1 MGFAMPVFLVGYVLI
16 YVFAVK
22 LGWLPVQGYRPI
34 AEGLWPWAESL
45 ILPSLALGIT
55 YMALIARITRAS
67 MLEVLAQDYIRT
79 ADSKG
84 LATSRVLLLHAL
96 KNASVPIVTVI
107 GIGIALLISGVV
119 ITETVF
125 NIPGLGR
132 LTVDA
137 VLKRDYPIVQGLII
151 VFAGRQGAGQPHHRH
166 LLRLPR
172 SAHQVLSPVTLT
184 ATAEDMPRRSPR
196 RWRASLPPSAA
207 TPRSSSAPCC
217 SSPSSPWRWPRPGSP
232 AIPFRQAP
240 INRLRPPSERFWF
253 GTDQFGRDVFSRTVY
268 GARVSLIVGFAV
280 AALASLI
287 GLAVGLVCGYFRR
300 IDGIIMRVMDGI
312 MAIPS
317 ILLAIALIT
326 LTRPGLGI
334 VIAAIVIPEVPR
346 VVRVVRSVVLSI
358 RAQPYVESAIA
369 GGTRNAKL
377 LVRHILPNTLAP
389 LIVQATYVCAS
400 AMLIEAGLSF
410 LGAGVPP
417 EIPSWGNIIA
427 QGRTFFQIAP
437 WSIFIPGAFLA
448 ATVLAVNMLGDGL
461 RDRLDPRLAR
471 RL

>member
-1 MGFAMPVFLVGYVLI
+1 MTLV
-16 YVFAVK
+16 
-22 LGWLPVQGYRPI
+22 
-34 AEGLWPWAESL
+34 
-45 ILPSLALGIT
+45 
-55 YMALIARITRAS
+55 
-67 MLEVLAQDYIRT
+67 
-79 ADSKG
+79 
-84 LATSRVLLLHAL
+84 
-96 KNASVPIVTVI
+96 
-107 GIGIALLISGVV
+107 
-119 ITETVF
+119 
-125 NIPGLGR
+125 
-132 LTVDA
+132 
-137 VLKRDYPIVQGLII
+137 
-151 VFAGRQGAGQPHHRH
+151 
-166 LLRLPR
+166 
-172 SAHQVLSPVTLT
+172 
-184 ATAEDMPRRSPR
+184 ATAEDVPQVASPLARAGTAIRRNPTIFIG
-196 RWRASLPPSAA
+196 AVLLVALVAMTLAA
-207 TPRSSSAPCC
+207 
-217 SSPSSPWRWPRPGSP
+217 PWIAGD
-232 AIPFRQAP
+232 PFRQAP
-240 INRLRPPSERFWF
+240 VNRLRPPSEGFWF

-280 AALASLI
+280 AALSSLI
-287 GLAVGLVCGYFRR
+287 GLAVGLVCGYFKR
-300 IDGIIMRVMDGI
+300 IDAVIMRAMDGI

-377 LVRHILPNTLAP
+377 LARHILPNTLAP

-427 QGRTFFQIAP
+427 QGRSLFQIAP
-437 WSIFIPGAFLA
+437 WSILIPGAFLA
-448 ATVLAVNMLGDGL
+448 LTVLAVNLMGDGL

-471 RL
+471 RM

>member
-1 MGFAMPVFLVGYVLI
+1 MTLV
-16 YVFAVK
+16 
-22 LGWLPVQGYRPI
+22 
-34 AEGLWPWAESL
+34 
-45 ILPSLALGIT
+45 
-55 YMALIARITRAS
+55 
-67 MLEVLAQDYIRT
+67 
-79 ADSKG
+79 
-84 LATSRVLLLHAL
+84 
-96 KNASVPIVTVI
+96 
-107 GIGIALLISGVV
+107 
-119 ITETVF
+119 
-125 NIPGLGR
+125 
-132 LTVDA
+132 
-137 VLKRDYPIVQGLII
+137 
-151 VFAGRQGAGQPHHRH
+151 
-166 LLRLPR
+166 
-172 SAHQVLSPVTLT
+172 
-184 ATAEDMPRRSPR
+184 ATAEDMPRVASPLAR
-196 RWRASLPPSAA
+196 AA
-207 TPRSSSAPCC
+207 TAIRRNPTIFIGAVLLVALVAMTLAAP
-217 SSPSSPWRWPRPGSP
+217 WIAGD
-232 AIPFRQAP
+232 PFSQAP
-240 INRLRPPSERFWF
+240 VNRLRPPSEGFWF

-280 AALASLI
+280 AALSSLI

-300 IDGIIMRVMDGI
+300 VDAVIMRAMDGI

>member
-1 MGFAMPVFLVGYVLI
+1 MTLV
-16 YVFAVK
+16 
-22 LGWLPVQGYRPI
+22 
-34 AEGLWPWAESL
+34 
-45 ILPSLALGIT
+45 
-55 YMALIARITRAS
+55 
-67 MLEVLAQDYIRT
+67 
-79 ADSKG
+79 
-84 LATSRVLLLHAL
+84 
-96 KNASVPIVTVI
+96 
-107 GIGIALLISGVV
+107 
-119 ITETVF
+119 
-125 NIPGLGR
+125 
-132 LTVDA
+132 
-137 VLKRDYPIVQGLII
+137 
-151 VFAGRQGAGQPHHRH
+151 
-166 LLRLPR
+166 
-172 SAHQVLSPVTLT
+172 
-184 ATAEDMPRRSPR
+184 ATAEDMPRVASPLAR
-196 RWRASLPPSAA
+196 AA
-207 TPRSSSAPCC
+207 TAVRRNPTIFIGAVLLVALVAMTLAAP
-217 SSPSSPWRWPRPGSP
+217 WIAGD
-232 AIPFRQAP
+232 PFRQAP
-240 INRLRPPSERFWF
+240 VNRLRPPSEGFWF

-280 AALASLI
+280 AALSSLI

-300 IDGIIMRVMDGI
+300 VDAVIMRAMDGI